1 MSFRNR
7 STKPS
12 DLTDV
17 SKPLKPEERR
27 EKNVLEN
34 IDINNYA
41 SEFYIC
47 PSNNTAINF
56 KESFLIDQ
64 HKSIT
69 VKSVLR
75 GHLWDK
81 EKVVFQDKVTS

>member
-1 MSFRNR
+1 
-7 STKPS
+7 
-12 DLTDV
+12 LTDV

-81 EKVVFQDKVTS
+81 EKVIKTKLFPINSQMRIKLWQNG